1 MTVSMKAV
9 PLILMVMVAQCSG
22 ISVSGQMARDQL
34 LVAPAAGKNQNQRPL
49 MMQLQNQL
57 INLAKEADK
66 EGSTSGNTSGLS
78 QFVGQVRT
86 IVNTTMKANVL
97 GRLSNEQTLLNTTYQ
112 AYFNCSPDM
121 NQTSDEELQSLADNH
136 TDCRNTEVDD
146 YTNWTDCL
154 DRANTTNA
162 TMNQECGNYNTLNRF
177 PDIHECYNNDNDEKY
192 NHLIDEASRFRNHL
206 GNLTAARANCT
217 NATQTHNDTMDE
229 CNRLALIYNGT
240 KATCSSAQQALEN
253 KACTFND
260 HSECSAFDTCWNNA
274 NTSYDLGKTYALA
287 QEDELKAEWHS
298 ILRIE
303 CYLDAFTQTNKSAHI
318 DMCKTQQYDLSAI
331 NLTIYPIPNKTN
343 CTEINDTHHVPGTWD
358 FEDAWYTEISDQSL
372 LDNCS
377 ASCCSLETTQPTTT
391 TTTTTTTCTELVQAG
406 EIYSEPAGSNFP
418 GGSWDGW
425 GVCDGNVGVLGAKQK
440 VDDNH
445 WASDD
450 TGMTGVELICDNDE
464 GERIKKDANSRRRNQ
479 GGWKGAKTCPGG
491 KHVKGYHVKNHPHG
505 RRRRWGSYDNLA
517 LTGFGFECEDGSKH
531 NLQGEK
537 DGSWSG
543 YQSCPQNQWV
553 CGIKVKTNEGLGNMK
568 LRCCKEQQKTCTGDW
583 EETIKVESR
592 GKKEGSWGAW
602 DKCDAGGKITGFR
615 QKVEGKKWLGDDT
628 AMNAVEFQCEDGAT
642 VKSSTS
648 EWGSWSGWVSC
659 PSGEHIVS
667 YRMKS
672 EGPAIDDT
680 SVNGIRAK
688 CSDGTVLR
696 PSNTGKWGR
705 WSSWKECPHNGWFCG
720 VKTKV
725 QDSRGRWK
733 DDWALSHIKIKC
745 CGKN

>member
-136 TDCRNTEVDD
+136 TDCRNKEVDD

-154 DRANTTNA
+154 DSANTTNA
-162 TMNQECGNYNTLNRF
+162 TMNQECGNYNTLNQF
-177 PDIHECYNNDNDEKY
+177 PDTSECNNNDNDEKY
-192 NHLIDEASRFRNHL
+192 DHLIDEVSRFRNLL
-206 GNLTAARANCT
+206 GNLTAARDNCT

-391 TTTTTTTCTELVQAG
+391 TTTTRAPGTCTGAWEKTIKVVSKG
-406 EIYSEPAGSNFP
+406 RK
-418 GGSWDGW
+418 GGSW
-425 GVCDGNVGVLGAKQK
+425 
-440 VDDNH
+440 
-445 WASDD
+445 
-450 TGMTGVELICDNDE
+450 
-464 GERIKKDANSRRRNQ
+464 
-479 GGWKGAKTCPGG
+479 
-491 KHVKGYHVKNHPHG
+491 
-505 RRRRWGSYDNLA
+505 
-517 LTGFGFECEDGSKH
+517 
-531 NLQGEK
+531 
-537 DGSWSG
+537 
-543 YQSCPQNQWV
+543 
-553 CGIKVKTNEGLGNMK
+553 
-568 LRCCKEQQKTCTGDW
+568 GD
-583 EETIKVESR
+583 
-592 GKKEGSWGAW
+592 W
-602 DKCDAGGKITGFR
+602 DKCAAGGKITGFK
-615 QKVEGKKWLGDDT
+615 QKVEGKQGLRDDT

-705 WSSWKECPHNGWFCG
+705 WSSWEECPCNGWFCG
-720 VKTKV
+720 VQTKV
-725 QDSRGRWK
+725 KGKGGKGGKGGFIQVRGGKGGLFK
-733 DDWALSHIKIKC
+733 DAWALSHMKIKC
-745 CGKN
+745 CGNR